1 MKKKQ
6 PISIK
11 GYSAVIAGSLMFLCS
26 CQTDNVIENDSA
38 NSTSKNMATLK
49 NAAFQVRPL
58 DIAEEKIYTYP
69 EDQNYEMIDMGRYAL
84 GKVLKDL
91 IDENMLNII
100 INYAKSTGEKTVSF
114 EKIFSMIPSLKEQVN
129 EKLASQSLPNCP
141 YDFSNYDHI
150 QSVMS
155 RHGIDYNLGLYI
167 LNLDNNPGVS
177 SFILTPGTELEDEAN
192 AEDQVMGWYK
202 DPATS
207 ISPIKISEN
216 EAKTFTTTGTF
227 TSIDLIPGVVLG
239 PIGGPTPVNPAPVIK
254 NIYIRQVNIH
264 YRYEKSGKS
273 EVYMHALK
281 NTGGN
286 NWAGTFGSNWPANDY
301 SKHLTSTKSTNQ
313 WVTVDKGQYLFP
325 NTITTVWNTFER
337 DWYAGFKP
345 LSNFN
350 GATTY
355 QQSGA
360 PMTFSDEWYALI
372 PSSNNLSNNKS
383 MGPLKA
389 PIVNNGSNNTYVQG
403 EWNKFEANFYA
414 Q

>member
-1 MKKKQ
+1 MKTK
-6 PISIK
+6 PNISMK
-11 GYSAVIAGSLMFLCS
+11 GYSTVIAGSLLFLS
-26 CQTDNVIENDSA
+26 ACQTDNTLESDLDHSSLKNLTV
-38 NSTSKNMATLK
+38 SKN
-49 NAAFQVRPL
+49 AFFQARQL
-58 DIAEEKIYTYP
+58 DLPEEKIYLYP
-69 EDQNYEMIDMGRYAL
+69 EDKNYEMIDMGRYAL

-91 IDENMLNII
+91 IDENILSIVV
-100 INYAKSTGEKTVSF
+100 NYAKNTGEKTVSF
-114 EKIFSMIPSLKEQVN
+114 EKIFNMVPSLKDQIN
-129 EKLASQSLPNCP
+129 EKLASQNLPNCP
-141 YDFSNYDHI
+141 YDFSNYDNI
-150 QSVMS
+150 QSIMS
-155 RHGIDYNLGLYI
+155 RNGIDYGLGLYI
-167 LNLDNNPGVS
+167 YNLDNNPGVN

-207 ISPIKISEN
+207 ISPIKISEV
-216 EAKTFTTTGTF
+216 EAKTYATLGTF
-227 TSIDLIPGVVLG
+227 TSIDLIPGIVLG
-239 PIGGPTPVNPAPVIK
+239 PGGGTTPINPTPVIK

-286 NWAGTFGSNWPANDY
+286 NWNGTFGSNWPANDY

-345 LSNFN
+345 VSNLN

-360 PMTFSDEWYALI
+360 PMTFADEWYALI

-389 PIVNNGSNNTYVQG
+389 PIVNNGTNNTYVQG